1 MAVWLG
7 LILIAYVLGS
17 VPMSYLVA
25 KRFRGL
31 DLREYGTGQV
41 GGGNLWRMT
50 SWRLGLPVGAFDFG
64 KGILMVWIA
73 GLAGLGPA
81 QQIVVGLGAIA
92 GHNWSLFLRF
102 QGGRGFATTAGVVVV
117 LPLLD
122 RITPW
127 PAVIFVIIL
136 LTGSVIMRSSPVSVL
151 IGTAALPL
159 VSWRFGEPVTV
170 VLGFLAVFLVIVIK
184 RLTAPNPAEAVSRKR
199 LFLNRLLFDRDIGD
213 RKAWMFR
220 RPIKTGP
227 PVESEKEK

>member
-1 MAVWLG
+1 MAVWIG
-7 LILIAYVLGS
+7 LIIVAYVLGS
-17 VPMSYLVA
+17 LPMSYLVA
-25 KRFRGL
+25 RWFRGL

-73 GLAGLGPA
+73 EMVGLSVA
-81 QQIVVGLGAIA
+81 QQIMVGLGAIV

-102 QGGRGFATTAGVVVV
+102 QGGRGFATTAGVVAV
-117 LPLLD
+117 LPVLN
-122 RITPW
+122 RMTPW
-127 PAVIFVIIL
+127 PAVIFVLIL

-170 VLGFLAVFLVIVIK
+170 VLSFLAVFLVIVVK
-184 RLTAPNPAEAVSRKR
+184 RLTAPNPVETVSRRR
-199 LFLNRLLFDRDIGD
+199 LLLNRLLFDRDIGD
-213 RKAWMFR
+213 RKAWMYR
-220 RPIKTGP
+220 RPVKTGP
-227 PVESEKEK
+227 PGGPGRER